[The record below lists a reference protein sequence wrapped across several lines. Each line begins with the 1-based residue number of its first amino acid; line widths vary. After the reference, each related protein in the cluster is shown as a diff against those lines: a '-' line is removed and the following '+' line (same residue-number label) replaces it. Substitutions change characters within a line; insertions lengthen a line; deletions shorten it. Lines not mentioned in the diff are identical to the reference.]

1 MKKCI
6 SIIVVLAALNSVIA
20 VPTFVLPEQID
31 IKPGQSITVT
41 LEATNLA
48 DYMSPAG
55 PGIQNMNLFLSC
67 DAPLEL
73 SHLDLIGEGLLFSMD
88 YYYVYT
94 DSAGN
99 QTLVG
104 GVETESGPYTESGP
118 VARFTITAPL
128 DTQAG
133 LYGLS
138 TIAVSIQLRPS
149 NFGDNGEAIQANA
162 KVKVVPEPASA
173 LLLLA
178 GLPLIRRRHA

>member
-1 MKKCI
+1 MKKHLC
-6 SIIVVLAALNSVIA
+6 VVAFLATLSSAFAI
-20 VPTFVLPEQID
+20 PTFVLPEQIN
-31 IKPGQSITVT
+31 IEPGQSVTVT

-48 DYMSPAG
+48 DYMSPMG
-55 PGIQNMNLFLSC
+55 PGIQNMNVFLSC
-67 DAPLEL
+67 DSPLVL
-73 SHLDLIGEGLLFSMD
+73 SNLDLIGEGLLFSTN
-88 YYYVYT
+88 YYYVYE
-94 DSAGN
+94 DSPSD
-99 QTLVG
+99 QLLIG
-104 GVETESGPYTESGP
+104 GVETENGPYTESGS